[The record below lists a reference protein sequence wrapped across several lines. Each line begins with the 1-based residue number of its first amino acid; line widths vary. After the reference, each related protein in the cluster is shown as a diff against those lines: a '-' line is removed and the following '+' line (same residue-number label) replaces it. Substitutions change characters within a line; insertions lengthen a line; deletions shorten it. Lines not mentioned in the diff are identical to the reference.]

1 MIDTVCLLVPKHKL
15 YFLSGISSWDLYSK
29 TDNYSKFVR
38 NPSKTE
44 KETGKYFPRLTGYS
58 RRFGQD
64 ANVKMEFSVPK
75 LLYLNNLDELED
87 KDFPE
92 VIDVLRERLKDMGV
106 IITMSLI
113 ENALVSSVHFSKN
126 ILIEDGYTVNY
137 LISEMNKADLRKSF
151 DFAKTRYM
159 NDGQSLYAHTTAH
172 QMVVYDKVAD
182 LKKGKKRAI
191 DKDPT
196 LYQQSL
202 FTKISGF
209 QNFNEMKEILR
220 FEIRLN
226 HKQKLNKLLEKL
238 GFDKNPT
245 FKDVFNS
252 DMSKKVVTEYWNG
265 LIKERNLGI
274 FSISLS
280 FKEILQTLLVSRSKI
295 GTKQAVYYLGLYAL
309 SRDGNGMRELR
320 TIVTKKAHDRTWYR
334 IAKDVR
340 VAGELIT
347 KNKLR
352 NWVKQID
359 DKLLDYKPY
368 KYKKDE
374 NK

>member
-38 NPSKTE
+38 NPSKAE

-75 LLYLNNLDELED
+75 LLYLNNLDELEN

-92 VIDVLRERLKDMGV
+92 VIDTLRERLKDMGV
-106 IITMSLI
+106 IISKSLL
-113 ENALVSSVHFSKN
+113 ENAPISSVHFSKN

-151 DFAKTRYM
+151 DFAKTRFM

-172 QMVVYDKVAD
+172 QMVIYDKIAD

-202 FTKISGF
+202 FTELSGHK
-209 QNFNEMKEILR
+209 NFSEMKEVIR

-226 HKQKLNKLLEKL
+226 HKQKLNKVLENL
-238 GFDKNPT
+238 GFKKNPT
-245 FKDVFNS
+245 FKDVFS
-252 DMSKKVVTEYWNG
+252 SEMSKKIVSDYWNT

-280 FKEILQTLLVSRSKI
+280 FKEILQILLVSENMI
-295 GTKQAVYYLGLYAL
+295 GPKQAIYFLGLFVLA
-309 SRDGNGMRELR
+309 RDGNGMRELR
-320 TIVTKKAHDRTWYR
+320 NIISKKAHDRTWYR
-334 IAKDVR
+334 ISKDVR
-340 VAGELIT
+340 SANELIT

-352 NWVKQID
+352 SWVTQID
-359 DKLLDYKPY
+359 RKLSDYKPY
-368 KYKKDE
+368 KIKE